1 MEYIVS
7 LKCVCIQTLY
17 KYMHT
22 YINMNIYKIW
32 VRESLKYSVLGIK
45 LENIFRIVNHVGSLS
60 NIL

>member
-1 MEYIVS
+1 
-7 LKCVCIQTLY
+7 
-17 KYMHT
+17 
-22 YINMNIYKIW
+22 MNIYKIW